1 MKKTLKL
8 LALLLIAA
16 IIISTICI
24 GVNAESTSDENVVVT
39 ISTDKSSY
47 AATDTA
53 HVSVKV
59 ENKSDRALD
68 DVVLFAQ
75 ADNWLLT
82 KGNNSNVLEI
92 GKMKK
97 GESKKLAFDCVLNR
111 SAKGLGLFDKI
122 ILFFSQL
129 FNKPSAFETVG
140 NTADNNTKASKTV
153 NHGGAKVNITATCF
167 FVTRL
172 TDEELL
178 NMYNRSVESMS
189 ESAKSFSKK
198 RTVDINRLEGGAVL
212 KIGIVQE
219 TVNNFFGVGT
229 KNWSY
234 KNSDEQLIQNAS
246 LAIADIKDLN
256 YYEKNGELTVEFMLN
271 NGLSYANSTTS
282 GDITPVAKTGIIT
295 ENNPNGCDYKSAKNI
310 YDFIN
315 GIDGAS
321 ATNAEVSTENCKVCA
336 VINVKTGKLTGL
348 TVIFDFT
355 ADITEVKYTIAKVST
370 FICSA
375 STEIM
380 YSNILY

>member
-16 IIISTICI
+16 IVFSTICI

-47 AATDTA
+47 SATDTA

-59 ENKSDRALD
+59 ENKSGRALD
-68 DVVLFAQ
+68 DVVLFVQ
-75 ADNWLLT
+75 ADNWLLA

-92 GKMKK
+92 GKMKI
-97 GESKKLAFDCVLNR
+97 GESKKLEFDCVLNR

-140 NTADNNTKASKTV
+140 NTADNNTKASKAV

-167 FVTRL
+167 FMLRF
-172 TDEELL
+172 TDEELI
-178 NMYNRSVESMS
+178 NMYNRSVEFMS
-189 ESAKSFSKK
+189 ESAKTFSKK

-229 KNWSY
+229 KNRSY
-234 KNSDEQLIQNAS
+234 KNSDEQLIQNTTLTIS
-246 LAIADIKDLN
+246 DIKDLN
-256 YYEKNGELTVEFMLN
+256 YYEKNGELTVEFTLN
-271 NGLSYANSTTS
+271 NGLGYANSAAFSDT
-282 GDITPVAKTGIIT
+282 TPVAKTGIIT
-295 ENNPNGCDYKSAKNI
+295 ENTQNDCDYKSAKII
-310 YDFIN
+310 YDYIN
-315 GIDGAS
+315 NLDGAS
-321 ATNAEVSTENCKVCA
+321 ASNVEVSTENCKVSA
-336 VINVKTGKLTGL
+336 IINVKTGELMSL
-348 TVIFDFT
+348 IVSFDFT
-355 ADITEVKYTIAKVST
+355 ADITDLKYTIAKVST
-370 FICSA
+370 AVCNA
-375 STEIM
+375 STEVV
-380 YSNILY
+380 YSNIKY